1 MEQTTAEATP
11 TTTAE
16 VTASASLETAAGAD
30 LASASQAL
38 PTEASPTSPEAD
50 AAMANATAPASAAA
64 AEPGPATPTS
74 AAAAPAL
81 EAQEAPSSTRTGVP
95 EATEPEPEAEIPPHV
110 LACMESVRATSFESE
125 LNEQVLLKL
134 LRKNLKRIETWESWS
149 EPAKLA
155 FSHLLAAEVLHA
167 QAAQIHIGS
176 GIAFHPKSSL
186 TYQDMLLAV
195 RVREPRRV

>member
-50 AAMANATAPASAAA
+50 AAMANATAPAAA

-74 AAAAPAL
+74 AAAAPAP

>member
-1 MEQTTAEATP
+1 MEQTTAEAPQTSPAPEAEPASLTAAPSAAAPADAQTP
-11 TTTAE
+11 SAETVRTPPAAEANTAPP
-16 VTASASLETAAGAD
+16 VATASAS
-30 LASASQAL
+30 S
-38 PTEASPTSPEAD
+38 
-50 AAMANATAPASAAA
+50 
-64 AEPGPATPTS
+64 AEPAPGATTS
-74 AAAAPAL
+74 AAPTPP
-81 EAQEAPSSTRTGVP
+81 AQEGLPAANTGAT

-176 GIAFHPKSSL
+176 GIAFHPQSCQ
-186 TYQDMLLAV
+186 TYENMLLAV

>member
-30 LASASQAL
+30 LASESLAL

-50 AAMANATAPASAAA
+50 AAMANATAPAAA

-74 AAAAPAL
+74 AAAAPAP

>member
-38 PTEASPTSPEAD
+38 PTEASPTPPEAD
-50 AAMANATAPASAAA
+50 ATIANATAPAAA

-74 AAAAPAL
+74 AAAAPAP

>member
-38 PTEASPTSPEAD
+38 HTEASPTSPEAD
-50 AAMANATAPASAAA
+50 AAMANATAPAAA

-74 AAAAPAL
+74 AAAAPAP

>member
-38 PTEASPTSPEAD
+38 HTEASPTSPEAD
-50 AAMANATAPASAAA
+50 AAMANATAPAAA

-74 AAAAPAL
+74 AAAAPAP

-95 EATEPEPEAEIPPHV
+95 EAMEPEPEAEIPPHV